1 MKVIWELNRHQFLP
15 TLDREL
21 ARRLV
26 RDWIAQNPCEFGINW
41 NSAME
46 VGLTVIAWIETFGR
60 DEFAGAL
67 AQHARFVQ
75 HNLSSDWIARSNHLI
90 GEAAALAVYEGRPNK
105 WLRQAVVEQFYPS
118 GVDREQSVSYHHFV
132 THLLTLAGMPQP
144 KSMAYLAAIRQP
156 DGSLPHVG
164 DGDDG
169 KASTKPLENLPAPA
183 TSAAFPDAGHYIIRH
198 ANNYCFVRCGMTL
211 VWRRTTAMGTLTC
224 SVPSFGY
231 EVNRSLLMPAL
242 SHTMAIHSRAATF
255 AQPTPTMS

>member
-1 MKVIWELNRHQFLP
+1 MASGHSSTRKPSRSIAGGDVKVIWELNRHQFLP

-26 RDWIAQNPCEFGINW
+26 RDWIAQNPYEFGINW

-46 VGLTVIAWIETFGR
+46 VGLRLIAWIETFGHA
-60 DEFAGAL
+60 EFAGAL
-67 AQHARFVQ
+67 AQHARFIR

-90 GEAAALAVYEGRPNK
+90 GEAAALAVYEGHPNK
-105 WLRQAVVEQFYPS
+105 WLRQAVVEQLYPS

-132 THLLTLAGMPQP
+132 THLFALAGVPQP

-169 KASTKPLENLPAPA
+169 LASAKPLENLPTPA
-183 TSAAFPDAGHYIIRH
+183 TSLPFPTPDT
-198 ANNYCFVRCGMTL
+198 TL
-211 VWRRTTAMGTLTC
+211 
-224 SVPSFGY
+224 S
-231 EVNRSLLMPAL
+231 
-242 SHTMAIHSRAATF
+242 AATTIIVLF
-255 AQPTPTMS
+255 AAASLAWRQPMDMDMQTY